1 MLVNDQAIAPA
12 QPVVNTP
19 RPVNMGVKDSGAPV
33 NFSPADQT
41 RIASTFGQS
50 YQGKYERSVGPQIAA
65 QPVQPPVSVAT
76 PVAQPYDLNSVA

>member
-12 QPVVNTP
+12 QPIVNTP

-50 YQGKYERSVGPQIAA
+50 YQGKYERSVGPQISAV
-65 QPVQPPVSVAT
+65 PNPPPANVAT
-76 PVAQPYDLNSVA
+76 QIVPPYDLNSVA